1 MALLP
6 LGGDRPARHAE
17 YMDAS
22 RIVRFAHRV
31 GHVFSEVNQANKRT
45 TTLMLSYGMP
55 ESDRAPDTYDEFLI
69 RSRISVLHEPPARR
83 RGAGRQVK

>member
-1 MALLP
+1 
-6 LGGDRPARHAE
+6 
-17 YMDAS
+17 MDAS

-55 ESDRAPDTYDEFLI
+55 ETDRVPDTYDEFLI
-69 RSRISVLHEPPARR
+69 RSRLAVLHEPPARR
-83 RGAGRQVK
+83 RGAGHQVR